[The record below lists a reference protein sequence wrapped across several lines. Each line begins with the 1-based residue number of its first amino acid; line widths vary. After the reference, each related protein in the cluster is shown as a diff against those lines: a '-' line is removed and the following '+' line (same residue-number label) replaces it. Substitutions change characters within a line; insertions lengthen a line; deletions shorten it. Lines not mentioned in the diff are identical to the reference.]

1 MHRSVC
7 TLTLIAC
14 ALSSGLGAC
23 TSASPSAA
31 APPTPTNP
39 APADNSANALE
50 WAGVYLG
57 TLPCD
62 ECQGIE
68 TALLIRPD
76 GSYQLATKPLGKN
89 GELRVQHG
97 VIAWNAAR
105 TQITLSGVTDAHN
118 RYLVGEQQLV
128 QLDATGQR
136 ITGALADRYVLR
148 KQLPAGHPRTA
159 R

>member
-23 TSASPSAA
+23 TSASTSAA

-39 APADNSANALE
+39 APADNSANALD

-62 ECQGIE
+62 DCQGIE

-76 GSYQLATKPLGKN
+76 GSFQLATKSLGKP

-97 VIAWNAAR
+97 VIVWNAAR
-105 TQITLSGVTDAHN
+105 NQITLSGVTDAPS

-128 QLDATGQR
+128 QLDAAGQR

-148 KQLPAGHPRTA
+148 KQLPAGRPRME